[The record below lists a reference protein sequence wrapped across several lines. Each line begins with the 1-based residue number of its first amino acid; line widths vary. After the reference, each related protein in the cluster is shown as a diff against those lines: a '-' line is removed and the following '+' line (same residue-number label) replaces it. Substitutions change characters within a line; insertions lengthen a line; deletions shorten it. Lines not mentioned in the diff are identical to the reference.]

1 MIPADNRCKR
11 GDLRI
16 YLGAA
21 PGVGKTYAMLG
32 EAHRRLERGTDLVAA
47 VVETHGRRKTAE
59 LLEGIESIP
68 PRYIDYRGSRF
79 SELDVPAVLAR
90 HPQVVLVDELAH
102 TNTPGSKNQK
112 RWQDVEEVL
121 DAGITVISTVNIQHL
136 ESLNDVVAQI
146 TGIEQQETVP
156 DSVVRQASQI
166 ELIDITPEALRRRL
180 SHGNVYAPEKVDA
193 ALSNYFRSGNL
204 TALRELALL
213 WLADQVDAALAKYRA
228 EKKITDTWEARERV
242 VVAVTGGWE
251 SETLVR
257 RASRIATKSSAELMV
272 VHVLRGDGLSGA
284 SAPRISKVRELA
296 ISLDASM
303 HIVAGDDVPTALL
316 DFAREMNAT
325 QLVIG
330 TSRRSRWARIVDEGI
345 GARTVQR
352 SGKIDVHI
360 VTHEEPKRAFR
371 TTPISPHERRAISW
385 LAALAV
391 PFVICAAALTW
402 LDRLLDTSGKSA
414 LFLIGV
420 LAVALFGGVAPAILS
435 AVLSSLLLNYFF
447 TTPRHAFTIAEP
459 DAAVTELVLLAVA
472 IAIAVL
478 VDGAAKRA
486 REAGRASQEA
496 DLLTLFAGS
505 VLRGADL
512 ETLLER
518 VRETYS
524 QRAVSIL
531 REQPNGGTVQAK
543 IVACVGKD
551 PCVTVDSADTAIE
564 VGDDEFWMLMAGR
577 KLAARDRRVLSAVAN
592 QAAGLIRQ
600 RELTEEASRAEAIG
614 RADELRRSLLS
625 AVSHDLRT
633 PLAAAKVA
641 VSSLRT
647 EDVDFSPGDT
657 AELLATIEESI
668 DQLTA
673 LVGNLLD
680 SSRLAAGVIRPAL
693 RRVYLEETV
702 QRALVSIGK
711 GATGLFRS
719 GIDRVK
725 VDVNGAVA
733 MADAGLLERVLA
745 NLIDNALRY
754 APNCVIRVNAGRV
767 GDRVLIDVIDEGPG
781 VPRGTEDQLFEAFQR
796 LGDHDNT
803 SGVGLGLS
811 VAAGFVE
818 AMGGTVQA
826 DETPGGGLTVVV
838 DLAAPR
844 GAQ

>member
-1 MIPADNRCKR
+1 
-11 GDLRI
+11 
-16 YLGAA
+16 
-21 PGVGKTYAMLG
+21 V
-32 EAHRRLERGTDLVAA
+32 
-47 VVETHGRRKTAE
+47 
-59 LLEGIESIP
+59 
-68 PRYIDYRGSRF
+68 
-79 SELDVPAVLAR
+79 
-90 HPQVVLVDELAH
+90 
-102 TNTPGSKNQK
+102 
-112 RWQDVEEVL
+112 
-121 DAGITVISTVNIQHL
+121 
-136 ESLNDVVAQI
+136 
-146 TGIEQQETVP
+146 
-156 DSVVRQASQI
+156 
-166 ELIDITPEALRRRL
+166 
-180 SHGNVYAPEKVDA
+180 
-193 ALSNYFRSGNL
+193 
-204 TALRELALL
+204 
-213 WLADQVDAALAKYRA
+213 
-228 EKKITDTWEARERV
+228 
-242 VVAVTGGWE
+242 
-251 SETLVR
+251 
-257 RASRIATKSSAELMV
+257 
-272 VHVLRGDGLSGA
+272 
-284 SAPRISKVRELA
+284 PRISKVRELA

-345 GARTVQR
+345 GARIVQR

-360 VTHEEPKRAFR
+360 VTHEESKRTFR

-385 LAALAV
+385 LAALVV
-391 PFVICAAALTW
+391 PSAICAVALTW

-459 DAAVTELVLLAVA
+459 DAAVTELVLLVVA

-531 REQPNGGTVQAK
+531 REQKNGGPVQAK

-647 EDVDFSPGDT
+647 EDVDFSPQDT

-680 SSRLAAGVIRPAL
+680 SSRLAAGVIRPAV

-725 VDVNGAVA
+725 VDVNGTVV

-745 NLIDNALRY
+745 NLLDNALRY

-781 VPRGTEDQLFEAFQR
+781 VPRGTGDQLFGAFQR
-796 LGDHDNT
+796 LGDHDNN

-818 AMGGTVQA
+818 AMGGTIQA

-838 DLAAPR
+838 DLAAPQ

>member
-1 MIPADNRCKR
+1 MSVVEHGRKR
-11 GDLRI
+11 GELRI

-21 PGVGKTYAMLG
+21 PGVGKTYAMLS
-32 EAHRRLERGTDLVAA
+32 EAHRRLERGTDVVAA
-47 VVETHGRRKTAE
+47 IVETHGRRKVAE
-59 LLEGIESIP
+59 LLDGIEIV
-68 PRYIDYRGSRF
+68 PRHYIEYRGSRF
-79 SELDVPAVLAR
+79 AELDVPAVLTR
-90 HPQVVLVDELAH
+90 RPQVVLVDELAH
-102 TNTPGSKNQK
+102 TNAPGSKNPK
-112 RWQDVEEVL
+112 RWQDVEELL

-146 TGIEQQETVP
+146 TGIVQQETVP
-156 DSVVRQASQI
+156 DSIVRQASQI
-166 ELIDITPEALRRRL
+166 ELIDIAPEALRRRL
-180 SHGNVYAPEKVDA
+180 SHGNVYAPEKIDA

-228 EKKITDTWEARERV
+228 DKRITDTWEARERV
-242 VVAVTGGWE
+242 VVAVTGGPE

-272 VHVLRGDGLSGA
+272 VHVLRGDGLAGA
-284 SAPRISKVRELA
+284 SAPRIGKIRELA
-296 ISLDASM
+296 ASLDASM

-316 DFAREMNAT
+316 DFARQMNAT

-345 GARTVQR
+345 GARVVQR

-360 VTHEEPKRAFR
+360 VTHPESKRGFR
-371 TTPISPHERRAISW
+371 ATPFSPRERRLASW
-385 LAALAV
+385 LAAIVV
-391 PFVICAAALTW
+391 PSVICAITVAV
-402 LDRLLDTSGKSA
+402 LDRFLGIGGESA
-414 LFLIGV
+414 LFVIGV
-420 LAVALFGGVAPAILS
+420 LVVALLGGVAPAALS
-435 AVLSSLLLNYFF
+435 AVLSGLLLNYFL
-447 TTPRHAFTIAEP
+447 TPPRHSFTIAEP
-459 DAAVTELVLLAVA
+459 DAAVTELVLLLVAVA
-472 IAIAVL
+472 VAAL

-496 DLLTLFAGS
+496 ELLTLFAGS

-512 ETLLER
+512 DTLLER

-531 REQPNGGTVQAK
+531 RERHGDSYL
-543 IVACVGKD
+543 VASVGD
-551 PCVTVDSADTAIE
+551 EPCATVDSADTAID

-577 KLAARDRRVLSAVAN
+577 KLPARDRRVLSAVAK

-600 RELTEEASRAEAIG
+600 RELAEEASRAEAIEQT
-614 RADELRRSLLS
+614 DELRRSLLS

-641 VSSLRT
+641 VSSLRA
-647 EDVDFSPGDT
+647 EDIDFSPEDT

-680 SSRLAAGVIRPAL
+680 SSRLAAGVIRPEL

-711 GATGLFRS
+711 GATGFLRS

-725 VDVNGAVA
+725 VDVGGEVV

-754 APNCVIRVNAGRV
+754 APNCVVRVNAGRV
-767 GDRVLIDVIDEGPG
+767 GDRVLINVVDEGPG
-781 VPRGTEDQLFEAFQR
+781 VPHGAEDHLFEAFQR

-803 SGVGLGLS
+803 TGVGLGLS
-811 VAAGFVE
+811 VARGFVE
-818 AMGGTVQA
+818 AMGGTIQTT
-826 DETPGGGLTVVV
+826 DTPGGGLTVVV
-838 DLAAPR
+838 ELAAPVEP
-844 GAQ
+844 Q